1 MQPLEPPVVPPRTIL
16 PPVAA
21 PPEPEPLVPLDQIPV
36 PTYVKALVVLA
47 AIALVIGIA
56 RFPAAVADG
65 VMYER
70 SQRYIVAGKP
80 MDAEPLLMK
89 LKAKYPEAKD
99 VTFDLMETYLANK
112 KFKELQALL
121 LPFNGAKVSKR
132 EEARLTAIEQ
142 QFMRETAR
150 EEKEK

>member
-1 MQPLEPPVVPPRTIL
+1 
-16 PPVAA
+16 
-21 PPEPEPLVPLDQIPV
+21 
-36 PTYVKALVVLA
+36 
-47 AIALVIGIA
+47 
-56 RFPAAVADG
+56 
-65 VMYER
+65 
-70 SQRYIVAGKP
+70 

-89 LKAKYPEAKD
+89 LKAKYPDARD

-150 EEKEK
+150 GENEK